1 MLKLM
6 SEFQLD
12 KLRVLPHFL
21 CGLIIATLAIP
32 TTADEAVKIEESES
46 IKVELQNEL
55 DEADRIAERLPKSP
69 SAHIER
75 GMALFAMGKVADSIQ
90 AFDQALQLDRSM
102 DASLWQRGI
111 ALYYVDRFE
120 DAAKQ
125 FEIHHRVNPDDVENS
140 AWYFLCLAKSG
151 QLEEARKRL
160 LPSRGDSRPPLMEV
174 LKVYQ
179 GALEPQALAETL
191 EKADPLTQFYGYAYL
206 GWYHE
211 AIGDRELAAKY
222 LKQADATNRGGYML
236 RVVKVDLASRKDAQS
251 K

>member
-1 MLKLM
+1 MKKL
-6 SEFQLD
+6 QLNAPV
-12 KLRVLPHFL
+12 LRIYFL
-21 CGLIIATLAIP
+21 CGLIIAIAASNAEADDVVTIEDSQAIK
-32 TTADEAVKIEESES
+32 D
-46 IKVELQNEL
+46 ELQKEL
-55 DEADRIAERLPKSP
+55 QAADRTVERLPKSP
-69 SAHIER
+69 AVHVEH
-75 GMALFAMGKVADSIQ
+75 GMALFATGKIADSIE
-90 AFDQALQLDRSM
+90 AFDKALELDRSI

-140 AWYFLCLAKSG
+140 AWYFLCLAKAG
-151 QLEEARKRL
+151 QLEEARKRV

-179 GALEPQALAETL
+179 GVLEPAALAETL

-211 AIGDRELAAKY
+211 AIGDSDLAAKY
-222 LKQADATNRGGYML
+222 LKQAAATNRGGYML
-236 RVVKVDLASRKDAQS
+236 RVVKVDLAARKDANTN
-251 K
+251 